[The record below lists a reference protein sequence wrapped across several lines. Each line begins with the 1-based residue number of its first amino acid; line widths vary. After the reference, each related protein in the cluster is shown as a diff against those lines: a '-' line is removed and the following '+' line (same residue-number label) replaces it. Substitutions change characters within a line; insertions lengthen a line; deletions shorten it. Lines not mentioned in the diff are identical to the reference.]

1 MRKSKKERDADRWA
15 NRIDRPGGHLYELKF
30 EDDYGTKYRRQF
42 SSLEGA
48 IIEKCTFDGSNLR
61 RSNLKNAKII
71 GSKLP
76 DVGLDMSDMD
86 GIEITSSTVTGC
98 AHNALMRNARIK
110 DSDLRCIELGG
121 ASAAGALFEDTRLN
135 SASLDNCDLTGAV
148 FRRCSL
154 AGAYAGD
161 TRRARL
167 VDAEFID
174 CDLSEVRFQAG
185 DLTRAQF
192 AGSKLTDIN
201 LNRALLDFADFS
213 GCNMTDARMEDAFAR
228 NVNFRA
234 AVLTRADLECAVFT
248 GANFTD
254 ANLDD
259 ANLSRADFRGATLD
273 GVSLSR
279 ARYSNTTQ
287 WPDGFSPPQTAID
300 TDREADAVDAASS
313 TVYERT
319 GSSAPPVFIDA
330 PSPTSKFDVV
340 YAIYPGFFT
349 VIDRWAFAENL
360 GWTVFRVVEHA
371 MHTIR
376 VGDGTMPYETDNDK
390 LYCIIYHLQNA
401 MSAAQI
407 SASAETLGRSG
418 QTRVKDDKH
427 LMYVYK
433 RLQDEIAAARR
444 KSAKAN
450 KNQPRAQA
458 AQ

>member
-1 MRKSKKERDADRWA
+1 MRESKKDRDANKWA
-15 NRIDRPGGHLYELKF
+15 NRIDRPGGHLYELKL
-30 EDDYGTKYRRQF
+30 EGELGNSDRQF
-42 SSLEGA
+42 SNLEGA
-48 IIEKCTFDGSNLR
+48 IIEKCTFDGPNMR

-71 GSKLP
+71 GSKLTN
-76 DVGLDMSDMD
+76 VGLDMSDMD
-86 GIEITSSTVTGC
+86 GIEITLSTVTGC
-98 AHNALMRNARIK
+98 AYNALIRNAHIK
-110 DSDLRCIELGG
+110 DSDLRDLELSG

-135 SASLDNCDLTGAV
+135 SVSLDHCDLTGAV

-154 AGAYAGD
+154 AGAYAGA

-167 VDAEFID
+167 VDVEFID
-174 CDLSEVRFQAG
+174 CDLSEVSFQAA

-213 GCNMTDARMEDAFAR
+213 GCDMTGANIEESFAR

-234 AVLTRADLECAVFT
+234 AVLTGADLECAMFT
-248 GANFTD
+248 GANFTG

-259 ANLSRADFRGATLD
+259 ANLSRTDLRGATLD
-273 GVSLSR
+273 GVSLNR
-279 ARYSNTTQ
+279 ARYSETTQ

-300 TDREADAVDAASS
+300 SDRESDAVDAARS

-319 GSSAPPVFIDA
+319 GSSAIPVFIDA
-330 PSPTSKFDVV
+330 PSPTLKFDVI

-360 GWTVFRVVEHA
+360 GWAVYQVLEHA

-390 LYCIIYHLQNA
+390 LYCLIYHLQNA

-407 SASAETLGRSG
+407 SASAETLGQRRE
-418 QTRVKDDKH
+418 TRVKDDRH

-444 KSAKAN
+444 KSAKGS
-450 KNQPRAQA
+450 KKQTRAQA